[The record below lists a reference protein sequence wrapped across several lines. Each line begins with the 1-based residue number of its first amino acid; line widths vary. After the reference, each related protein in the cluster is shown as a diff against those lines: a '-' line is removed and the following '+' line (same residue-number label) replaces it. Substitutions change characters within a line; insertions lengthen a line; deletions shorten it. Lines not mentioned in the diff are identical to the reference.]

1 MIRSHEQAVK
11 VIFHRIAGGA
21 VVSPGKSST
30 AHNFYFFSLPRQWP
44 RVPGRVNATRRPEPG
59 AGRIVYCEMQQQRS
73 AAQHSTAHGP
83 ESVDRVRGQAGMVG
97 GA

>member
-30 AHNFYFFSLPRQWP
+30 AHNFYLFFPILAS
-44 RVPGRVNATRRPEPG
+44 
-59 AGRIVYCEMQQQRS
+59 
-73 AAQHSTAHGP
+73 GP
-83 ESVDRVRGQAGMVG
+83 ECRGWSMPLDDRSLVQDA
-97 GA
+97 